1 MDIKPVYKSFDSW
14 LKNLSTIQYALF
26 VWSATFTFSLLVGV
40 TFVGNSLMN
49 ATMSAAGGAIGVT
62 IEPVQETSTGK
73 SDSMDSEF
81 T

>member
-1 MDIKPVYKSFDSW
+1 MDIKPAYKSFDSW

-26 VWSATFTFSLLVGV
+26 VWSATFTFSLLVGI

-62 IEPVQETSTGK
+62 IVLTIMEKRNG
-73 SDSMDSEF
+73 
-81 T
+81 